1 MHESKEV
8 LDDFTLEVK
17 KIEEKAEE
25 ILSQAQVDK
34 SNLISEA
41 KTESVKFIAKK
52 QKELES
58 KKDDKVQKEKDK
70 INAKKAENLKKGRI
84 DLKEFEKKTRKNLS
98 KATDLILKKL
108 DKTIEE
114 S

>member
-25 ILSQAQVDK
+25 ILQQAQADK
-34 SNLISEA
+34 SDLINDA
-41 KTESVKFIAKK
+41 KTDSVKYISKK
-52 QKELES
+52 QKELET
-58 KKDDKVQKEKDK
+58 KKEDIVQKEKDK
-70 INAKKAENLKKGRI
+70 IDAKKAESLKKSKV
-84 DLKEFEKKTRKNLS
+84 DLKEFEKTTRKNLS